1 MSNRL
6 REDTVRELAIG
17 YGVPANAVT
26 FAATPDEAHR
36 VAAELG
42 RPVAIKLVADEVVH
56 KSKAG
61 GVLLGVAP
69 EEVSTRTQAMLDAQ
83 RRNEVNPRGVTVEAM
98 VEPGIEAV
106 IGGLQ
111 APGFGPVVMFG
122 HGGVDIETLDDVVFA
137 LAPIEPTDA
146 RTMLEQTRVGRIVSK
161 RFPDR
166 AADLV
171 NALLAVGGADGMLL
185 SEPIT
190 EVDFNP
196 VVVSA
201 DRVVAVDARATAV
214 DGSADREH
222 SLPDSAAAYATL
234 RPAIYPQSVAVI
246 GASADERKM
255 GYRAVRTLIDF
266 GFSGTILPVSS
277 KNAKICGVPTVAD
290 IAELPAD
297 IDRAVVAVPAAAVP
311 ATLRS
316 LAERGTR
323 TAHVYT
329 ADTAPLAAAV
339 AGTALRVLGPNC
351 IGHYCAYEGVTMIS
365 PAASARQPGHLA
377 VVSQSGTYAG
387 DILRRGTELGLQFS
401 FVSSVG
407 NCDDVTPAELL
418 AFCEA
423 DPRTEAA
430 VFYLEDDRWAGQF
443 FRLARTMTKPVVL
456 FKGGRTAAGGAA
468 AVSHTGAL
476 ASDPQLLADA
486 ARQAGVHL
494 VDDLDQLLD
503 ILTALQFVPRI
514 DGDNLA
520 LVGSG
525 GGVAVVGSD
534 RADRWN
540 LQLAPFSEATRA
552 RLARF
557 DAPGT
562 SLSNPIDIPIWSMFD
577 DSGSFT
583 GSIVATVAAD
593 ESIDAI
599 CAFLDLGTVFD
610 MKAVEA
616 GNTLVWTLT
625 QDILQARHGDTP
637 VVLVLRSGFDANQDE
652 LVRQLRPAAAAAG
665 VALFDSVDRAIDALG
680 AIRWMTRHGKSLAG
694 TRR

>member
-6 REDTVRELAIG
+6 REDAVRDLAIG

-26 FAATPDEAHR
+26 FAATPADAHR
-36 VAAELG
+36 IAAELG
-42 RPVAIKLVADEVVH
+42 RPVAVKLVADDVVH

-61 GVLLGVAP
+61 GVLLAVAP
-69 EEVSTRTQAMLDAQ
+69 EDVRTRTRDMLDAQ
-83 RRNEVNPRGVTVEAM
+83 RSRGVDPRGVTVEAM
-98 VEPGIEAV
+98 VDFGIEAV
-106 IGGLQ
+106 IGGLR

-122 HGGVDIETLDDVVFA
+122 HGGVDIEVLDDVVFA
-137 LAPIEPTDA
+137 LAPITPADA
-146 RTMLEQTRVGRIVSK
+146 QTMLERTRLGRVVLN
-161 RFPDR
+161 RLPQR

-171 NALLAVGGADGMLL
+171 DALLAVGGPDGMLL
-185 SEPIT
+185 REQIT

-196 VVVSA
+196 VVIGA

-214 DGSADREH
+214 EGSADGDLAVPDPGAVH
-222 SLPDSAAAYATL
+222 SAL
-234 RPAIYPQSVAVI
+234 RPAIYPQSVAVV
-246 GASADERKM
+246 GASADDRKM
-255 GYRAVRTLIDF
+255 GYRAVRTLVDF
-266 GFSGTILPVSS
+266 GYTGTIVPVSA
-277 KNAKICGVPTVAD
+277 KNTEICGIPTVAGVAD
-290 IAELPAD
+290 LPPD

-311 ATLRS
+311 GTLRS

-329 ADTAPLAAAV
+329 ADTEPLGTAV

-351 IGHYCAYEGVTMIS
+351 IGHYSAYEGVTMIS
-365 PAASARQPGHLA
+365 PAASTAQPGHLA

-387 DILRRGTELGLQFS
+387 DILRRGTELGLRFS

-423 DPRTEAA
+423 DPRTHAIA
-430 VFYLEDDRWAGQF
+430 FYLEDDRWAGQF
-443 FRLARTMTKPVVL
+443 FRLASTMTKPVVL

-468 AVSHTGAL
+468 AASHTGAL

-503 ILTALQFVPRI
+503 VLTALQFVGAVE
-514 DGDNLA
+514 GDNLA
-520 LVGSG
+520 LAGSG

-534 RADRWN
+534 RADRWG
-540 LQLAPFSEATRA
+540 LRLAPFADATNA
-552 RLARF
+552 RLASF

-583 GSIVATVAAD
+583 GSIVEAVAAD
-593 ESIDAI
+593 PSVDAI

-610 MKAVEA
+610 MKPADT
-616 GNTLVWTLT
+616 GNKLVWMLA
-625 QDILQARHGDTP
+625 QDILEASRDRTP

-665 VALFDSVDRAIDALG
+665 IALFDSVDRAIDALG
-680 AIRWMTRHGKSLAG
+680 ATRWLTRHGKASG
-694 TRR
+694 SDRS